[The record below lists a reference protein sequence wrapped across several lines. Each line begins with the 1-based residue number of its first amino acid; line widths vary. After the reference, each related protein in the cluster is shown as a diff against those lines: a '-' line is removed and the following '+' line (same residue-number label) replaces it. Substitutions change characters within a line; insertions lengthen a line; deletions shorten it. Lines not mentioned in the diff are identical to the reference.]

1 MPFLALSLCE
11 CKHCRPS
18 RARHS
23 CNSRVDAPCSCA
35 LRRLYQASSRC
46 TWHACHVQRRDPTQR
61 GILTSSRAYDA
72 SSIGFRGMP
81 EPNRELSVNMA
92 QSTEQPISRAAVGL
106 RSERGPILLS
116 VMLSVG
122 LIAIDA
128 TILAT
133 AVPSIVNDLGGFVHF
148 PWLFSIYLLA
158 QAVSV
163 PIFAKF
169 TDLMGRKPIM
179 LIGIGLFVLGSIL
192 CGIAWSMPALI
203 AFRALQGLGAG
214 AVMPTSMTI
223 IGDIYSV
230 AERARVQGYVAS
242 VWALSSVVGPTL
254 GGIFVDFLNWRWIFY
269 VNVPLGA
276 LAAWWLYRRFD
287 EKVVRKQ
294 HRIDVGG
301 AALLGVSSS
310 LIILG
315 LLEGGILWSWAS
327 APSIAILGVGASLVI
342 AFALVERRAA
352 EPILPGWVFRSRL
365 LNSTNLAGLGV
376 GMMLIGLT
384 SFIPLYAQGVLH
396 TSALVAGFAL
406 AALTLGWPLA
416 ASVAGRIYLRI
427 GFRRTALIGAIVI
440 MIGAALLDLL
450 SSHSS
455 VWQVAGTC
463 FVIGLGLGL
472 VASPTLIAAQS
483 AVEWERRGVV
493 TGTNVF
499 ARSMGSAL
507 GIAIFGA
514 IANASLSRRIG
525 GHVSSTASAIP
536 TGVLEDALHRVF
548 LAAGVVAVLLT
559 AAVLIMPSRL
569 AINRTAPPA

>member
-1 MPFLALSLCE
+1 
-11 CKHCRPS
+11 
-18 RARHS
+18 
-23 CNSRVDAPCSCA
+23 
-35 LRRLYQASSRC
+35 
-46 TWHACHVQRRDPTQR
+46 
-61 GILTSSRAYDA
+61 
-72 SSIGFRGMP
+72 
-81 EPNRELSVNMA
+81 MA
-92 QSTEQPISRAAVGL
+92 QETEQTISRASVGL

-133 AVPSIVNDLGGFVHF
+133 AVPSIVNDLGGFSQF
-148 PWLFSIYLLA
+148 PWLFSVYLLA

-179 LIGIGLFVLGSIL
+179 LVGIGLFVLGSIL

-223 IGDIYSV
+223 IGDIYTV

-254 GGIFVDFLNWRWIFY
+254 GGVFVDFLSWRWIFF
-269 VNVPLGA
+269 VNIPLGA
-276 LAAWWLYRRFD
+276 FAAWSLFRRFH
-287 EKVVRKQ
+287 ESVIRKQ
-294 HRIDVGG
+294 HRFDVAG
-301 AALLGVSSS
+301 AALLGVGSS

-315 LLEGGILWSWAS
+315 LLEGGILWQWSS
-327 APSIAILGVGASLVI
+327 VPSITILTVGLALMI
-342 AFALVERRAA
+342 FFALVERRAA

-365 LNSTNLAGLGV
+365 LNSTNLAALGV

-396 TSALVAGFAL
+396 TTALVAGFAL

-416 ASVAGRIYLRI
+416 ASMAGRIYLRI
-427 GFRRTALIGAIVI
+427 GFRRTALIGAVVI
-440 MIGAALLDLL
+440 TIGAGLLDLL

-463 FVIGLGLGL
+463 FVVGLGLGL
-472 VASPTLIAAQS
+472 VASPTLISAQS
-483 AVEWERRGVV
+483 AVEWDRRGVV

-507 GIAIFGA
+507 GIAVFGA
-514 IANASLSRRIG
+514 IANASLSQQVG

-536 TGVLEDALHRVF
+536 AGALQFALHGVF
-548 LAAGVVAVLLT
+548 LASGVVAVLLLI
-559 AAVLIMPSRL
+559 AVLIMPSRSIP
-569 AINRTAPPA
+569 AAETAAS

>member
-1 MPFLALSLCE
+1 
-11 CKHCRPS
+11 
-18 RARHS
+18 
-23 CNSRVDAPCSCA
+23 
-35 LRRLYQASSRC
+35 
-46 TWHACHVQRRDPTQR
+46 
-61 GILTSSRAYDA
+61 
-72 SSIGFRGMP
+72 
-81 EPNRELSVNMA
+81 MA
-92 QSTEQPISRAAVGL
+92 QETEQTISRASVGL

-133 AVPSIVNDLGGFVHF
+133 AVPSIVNDLGGFSQF
-148 PWLFSIYLLA
+148 PWLFSVYLLA

-179 LIGIGLFVLGSIL
+179 LVGIGLFVLGSIL

-223 IGDIYSV
+223 IGDIYTV

-254 GGIFVDFLNWRWIFY
+254 GGVFVDFLSWRWIFF
-269 VNVPLGA
+269 VNIPLGA
-276 LAAWWLYRRFD
+276 FAAWSLFRRFH
-287 EKVVRKQ
+287 ESVIRKQ
-294 HRIDVGG
+294 HRIDVAG
-301 AALLGVSSS
+301 AALLGVGSS

-315 LLEGGILWSWAS
+315 LLEGGILWQWSS
-327 APSIAILGVGASLVI
+327 VPSITILTVGLALMI
-342 AFALVERRAA
+342 FFALVERRAA

-365 LNSTNLAGLGV
+365 LNSTNLAALGV

-396 TSALVAGFAL
+396 TTALVAGFAL

-416 ASVAGRIYLRI
+416 ASMAGRIYLRI
-427 GFRRTALIGAIVI
+427 GFRRTALIGAVVI
-440 MIGAALLDLL
+440 TIGAGLLDLL

-463 FVIGLGLGL
+463 FVVGLGLGL
-472 VASPTLIAAQS
+472 VASPTLISAQS
-483 AVEWERRGVV
+483 AVEWDRRGVV

-507 GIAIFGA
+507 GIAVFGA
-514 IANASLSRRIG
+514 IANASLSQQVG

-536 TGVLEDALHRVF
+536 AGALQLALHGVF
-548 LAAGVVAVLLT
+548 LASGVVAVLLLI
-559 AAVLIMPSRL
+559 AVLIMPSRSIP
-569 AINRTAPPA
+569 AAETAAS

>member
-1 MPFLALSLCE
+1 
-11 CKHCRPS
+11 
-18 RARHS
+18 
-23 CNSRVDAPCSCA
+23 
-35 LRRLYQASSRC
+35 
-46 TWHACHVQRRDPTQR
+46 
-61 GILTSSRAYDA
+61 
-72 SSIGFRGMP
+72 
-81 EPNRELSVNMA
+81 MA
-92 QSTEQPISRAAVGL
+92 QPTEQHTISRAAVGL

-133 AVPSIVNDLGGFVHF
+133 AVPSIVNDLGGFAQF

-179 LIGIGLFVLGSIL
+179 LVGIGLFVLGSIL
-192 CGIAWSMPALI
+192 CGVAWSMPALI

-301 AALLGVSSS
+301 ATLLGVGSS

-315 LLEGGILWSWAS
+315 LLEGGILWPWAS
-327 APSIAILGVGASLVI
+327 APSITILSVGAALMIV
-342 AFALVERRAA
+342 FALVERRAA
-352 EPILPGWVFRSRL
+352 EPILPGWIFGSRL
-365 LNSTNLAGLGV
+365 LNSTNLAALSVGV
-376 GMMLIGLT
+376 MLIGLT

-416 ASVAGRIYLRI
+416 ASMAGRIYLRI
-427 GFRRTALIGAIVI
+427 GFRRTALIGAVVI
-440 MIGAALLDLL
+440 MIGAGLLDLL
-450 SSHSS
+450 SSRSS
-455 VWQVAGTC
+455 VWQVGATC
-463 FVIGLGLGL
+463 FVIGFGLGL
-472 VASPTLIAAQS
+472 VSSPTLISAQS
-483 AVEWERRGVV
+483 SVEWDRRGVV

-507 GIAIFGA
+507 GIAVFGA
-514 IANASLSRRIG
+514 IANSSLSHGVG
-525 GHVSSTASAIP
+525 GQISSTASAIP
-536 TGVLEDALHRVF
+536 VAVLEHALHRVF

-559 AAVLIMPSRL
+559 IAVFIMPSRL
-569 AINRTAPPA
+569 AISQTAPPT

>member
-1 MPFLALSLCE
+1 
-11 CKHCRPS
+11 
-18 RARHS
+18 
-23 CNSRVDAPCSCA
+23 
-35 LRRLYQASSRC
+35 
-46 TWHACHVQRRDPTQR
+46 
-61 GILTSSRAYDA
+61 
-72 SSIGFRGMP
+72 
-81 EPNRELSVNMA
+81 MA
-92 QSTEQPISRAAVGL
+92 QSTEQTISRASVGL

-133 AVPSIVNDLGGFVHF
+133 AVPSIVNDLGGFAQF

-179 LIGIGLFVLGSIL
+179 LVGIGLFVLGSIL

-203 AFRALQGLGAG
+203 TFRALQGLGAG
-214 AVMPTSMTI
+214 AVQPTAMTI

-254 GGIFVDFLNWRWIFY
+254 GGLFVDFLNWRWIFF

-276 LAAWWLYRRFD
+276 LAAWWLFRRFH

-294 HRIDVGG
+294 HRIDVVG
-301 AALLGVSSS
+301 AALLGVGSS

-315 LLEGGILWSWAS
+315 LLEGGILWQWSS
-327 APSIAILGVGASLVI
+327 VLSITILTVGVLLMILFGV
-342 AFALVERRAA
+342 VERRAA
-352 EPILPGWVFRSRL
+352 EPILPSWLFRSRL
-365 LNSTNLAGLGV
+365 LNSTNLAALGV
-376 GMMLIGLT
+376 GVLLIGLT

-396 TSALVAGFAL
+396 TTALVAGFAL

-416 ASVAGRIYLRI
+416 ASMAGRIYLKI
-427 GFRRTALIGAIVI
+427 GFRRTALIGAVVT
-440 MIGAALLDLL
+440 MIGSALLTLL

-455 VWQVAGTC
+455 VWQVAATC
-463 FVIGLGLGL
+463 FVIGMGLGL
-472 VASPTLIAAQS
+472 VASPTLIAAQA
-483 AVEWERRGVV
+483 AVDWDRRGVV
-493 TGTNVF
+493 TGTFVF
-499 ARSMGSAL
+499 SRSMGSAL
-507 GIAIFGA
+507 GIAVFGA

-525 GHVSSTASAIP
+525 GHISSTASGIP
-536 TGVLEDALHRVF
+536 AGILEPALHKVF
-548 LAAGVVAVLLT
+548 LAAAVTALLLA
-559 AAVLIMPSRL
+559 AAVLIMPSRSVPGQD
-569 AINRTAPPA
+569 ASTS

>member
-1 MPFLALSLCE
+1 
-11 CKHCRPS
+11 
-18 RARHS
+18 
-23 CNSRVDAPCSCA
+23 
-35 LRRLYQASSRC
+35 
-46 TWHACHVQRRDPTQR
+46 
-61 GILTSSRAYDA
+61 
-72 SSIGFRGMP
+72 
-81 EPNRELSVNMA
+81 MA
-92 QSTEQPISRAAVGL
+92 QSTEQTISRASVGL

-133 AVPSIVNDLGGFVHF
+133 AVPSIVNDLGGFAQF

-179 LIGIGLFVLGSIL
+179 LVGIGLFVLGSIF

-214 AVMPTSMTI
+214 AVQPTAMTI

-254 GGIFVDFLNWRWIFY
+254 GGLFVDFLNWRWIFF

-276 LAAWWLYRRFD
+276 LAAWWLFRRFH

-294 HRIDVGG
+294 HRTDVVG
-301 AALLGVSSS
+301 AALLGVGSS

-315 LLEGGILWSWAS
+315 LLEGGILWQWSS
-327 APSIAILGVGASLVI
+327 VLSITILTVGVLLMILFGV
-342 AFALVERRAA
+342 VERRAA
-352 EPILPGWVFRSRL
+352 EPILPSWLFRSRL
-365 LNSTNLAGLGV
+365 LNSTNLAALGV
-376 GMMLIGLT
+376 GVLLIGLT

-396 TSALVAGFAL
+396 TTALVAGFAL

-416 ASVAGRIYLRI
+416 ASMAGRIYLKI
-427 GFRRTALIGAIVI
+427 GFRRTALIGSVVI
-440 MIGAALLDLL
+440 MIGSALLTLL

-455 VWQVAGTC
+455 VWQVAATC
-463 FVIGLGLGL
+463 FVIGMGLGL
-472 VASPTLIAAQS
+472 VASPTLIAAQA
-483 AVEWERRGVV
+483 AVDWDRRGVV
-493 TGTNVF
+493 TGTFVF
-499 ARSMGSAL
+499 SRSMGSAL
-507 GIAIFGA
+507 GIAVFGA

-525 GHVSSTASAIP
+525 GHISSTASGIP
-536 TGVLEDALHRVF
+536 AGILEPALHKVF
-548 LAAGVVAVLLT
+548 LAAAVTALLLA
-559 AAVLIMPSRL
+559 AAVLIMPSRSVPGQD
-569 AINRTAPPA
+569 ASTS

>member
-1 MPFLALSLCE
+1 
-11 CKHCRPS
+11 
-18 RARHS
+18 
-23 CNSRVDAPCSCA
+23 
-35 LRRLYQASSRC
+35 
-46 TWHACHVQRRDPTQR
+46 
-61 GILTSSRAYDA
+61 
-72 SSIGFRGMP
+72 
-81 EPNRELSVNMA
+81 MA
-92 QSTEQPISRAAVGL
+92 HSTEQQLISRSAVGL

-133 AVPSIVNDLGGFVHF
+133 AVPSIVNDLGGFAQF

-214 AVMPTSMTI
+214 AVQPTAMTI

-242 VWALSSVVGPTL
+242 VWAMSAVVGPTL
-254 GGIFVDFLNWRWIFY
+254 GGLFVDFLNWRWIFF
-269 VNVPLGA
+269 VNVPLGL
-276 LAAWWLYRRFD
+276 LAAWSLFRKFS
-287 EKVVRKQ
+287 EQVVRRQ
-294 HRIDVGG
+294 HRIDVAG
-301 AALLGVSSS
+301 ATLLGVGSS
-310 LIILG
+310 LLILG

-327 APSIAILGVGASLVI
+327 VPSITILAAGALLMI
-342 AFALVERRAA
+342 GFAMVERRAA

-365 LNSTNLAGLGV
+365 LNSTNLAALGV
-376 GMMLIGLT
+376 GVMLIGLT

-416 ASVAGRIYLRI
+416 ASMAGRIYLRI
-427 GFRRTALIGAIVI
+427 GFRRTALIGAVVI
-440 MIGAALLDLL
+440 LIGCALLGLL
-450 SSHSS
+450 SEQST
-455 VWQVAGTC
+455 VWQVAATC
-463 FVIGLGLGL
+463 FVLGLGFGL
-472 VASPTLIAAQS
+472 VISPMLISAQS
-483 AVEWERRGVV
+483 AVDWQRRGVV

-507 GIAIFGA
+507 GIAVFGA
-514 IANASLSRRIG
+514 IANSSLSQRLG
-525 GHVSSTASAIP
+525 GQISSTASEIP
-536 TGVLEDALHRVF
+536 ASLLEPALHKVF
-548 LAAGVVAVLLT
+548 LAAGVVAVLVA
-559 AAVLIMPSRL
+559 AAVLIMP
-569 AINRTAPPA
+569 NRSATDHASPRS

>member
-1 MPFLALSLCE
+1 
-11 CKHCRPS
+11 
-18 RARHS
+18 
-23 CNSRVDAPCSCA
+23 
-35 LRRLYQASSRC
+35 
-46 TWHACHVQRRDPTQR
+46 
-61 GILTSSRAYDA
+61 
-72 SSIGFRGMP
+72 
-81 EPNRELSVNMA
+81 MA
-92 QSTEQPISRAAVGL
+92 QETEQTISRASVGL

-133 AVPSIVNDLGGFVHF
+133 AVPSIVNDLGGFSQF
-148 PWLFSIYLLA
+148 PWLFSVYLLA

-169 TDLMGRKPIM
+169 TDLIGRKPIM
-179 LIGIGLFVLGSIL
+179 LVGIGLFVLGSIL

-223 IGDIYSV
+223 IGDIYTV

-254 GGIFVDFLNWRWIFY
+254 GGVFVDFLSWRWIFF
-269 VNVPLGA
+269 VNIPLGA
-276 LAAWWLYRRFD
+276 FAAWSLFRRFH
-287 EKVVRKQ
+287 ESVIRKQ
-294 HRIDVGG
+294 HRIDVAG
-301 AALLGVSSS
+301 AALLGVGSS

-315 LLEGGILWSWAS
+315 LLEGGILWQWSS
-327 APSIAILGVGASLVI
+327 VPSITILTVGLALMI
-342 AFALVERRAA
+342 FFALVERRAA

-365 LNSTNLAGLGV
+365 LNSTNLAALGV

-396 TSALVAGFAL
+396 TTALVAGFAL

-416 ASVAGRIYLRI
+416 ASMAGRIYLRI
-427 GFRRTALIGAIVI
+427 GFRRTALIGAVVI
-440 MIGAALLDLL
+440 TIGAGLLDLL

-463 FVIGLGLGL
+463 FVVGLGLGL
-472 VASPTLIAAQS
+472 VASPTLISAQS
-483 AVEWERRGVV
+483 AVEWDRRGVV

-507 GIAIFGA
+507 GIAVFGA
-514 IANASLSRRIG
+514 IANASLSQQVG

-536 TGVLEDALHRVF
+536 AGALQLALHGVF
-548 LAAGVVAVLLT
+548 LASGVVAVLLLI
-559 AAVLIMPSRL
+559 AVLIMPSRSIP
-569 AINRTAPPA
+569 AAETAAS